1 MKAIPFFIVIQWWTD
16 NVFQPALSGKLNHIH
31 LKKKKKKKDWNLKS
45 SRMDKCQS
53 FVQKFIA
60 TVGTNENLKGNVIKQ
75 KQKKNIKFILRT

>member
-1 MKAIPFFIVIQWWTD
+1 MKAIPFFIVIQWTD

-31 LKKKKKKKDWNLKS
+31 LKEKKRKKDWNLKS

-60 TVGTNENLKGNVIKQ
+60 TVGTNENLKGHVIK
-75 KQKKNIKFILRT
+75 KQTKKNIKFILRT